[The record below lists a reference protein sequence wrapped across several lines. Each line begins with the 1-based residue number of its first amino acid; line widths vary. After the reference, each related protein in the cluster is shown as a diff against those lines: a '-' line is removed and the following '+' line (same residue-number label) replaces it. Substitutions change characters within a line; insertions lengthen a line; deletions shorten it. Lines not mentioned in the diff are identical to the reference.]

1 MNKLKSRQRMKLF
14 NTYTATLMIAF
25 FLSACSSTKKVVE
38 QKQEIT
44 AGDVLQSLQLTNR
57 YFMNKWTDTGKP
69 IYTNRW
75 RPSNIWT
82 RAVYYE
88 GLMALYQI
96 DKNNDYYNYAVDW
109 GNKHEW
115 GMRNGVETRN
125 ADDQACG
132 QTYLDL
138 YEIEPNPER
147 IQKTKANI
155 DYIIKSGK
163 VDDWTWIDA
172 IQMAMPIYAKLGVM
186 TKDQTYFDYMYKMYH
201 QSKTQEGGG
210 LYNKADKLW
219 WRDKDFVPPYKE
231 PNGEDCYWSRGNG
244 WVVAALVRVLSLI
257 PENEV
262 HRAEYMAD
270 YKALM
275 EALVP
280 IQRPDGFWNVSLH
293 DPTNFGGRETSGT
306 ALFVYGMAWGINN
319 GFLDAKIYRPVVEKA
334 WKAMITEAVHPSGFL
349 GYLQGTGKEPKDG
362 QPVSFS
368 SQPDFEDY
376 GLGCFLLG
384 GTEVYKML
392 SK

>member
-1 MNKLKSRQRMKLF
+1 MNNYSKKNMKIF
-14 NTYTATLMIAF
+14 NTYTATLLIAF

-38 QKQEIT
+38 QKKEIT

-109 GNKHEW
+109 GNKHDW
-115 GMRNGVETRN
+115 GMRNGLETRN

-138 YEIEPNPER
+138 YEIEPKPER
-147 IQKTKANI
+147 IQKIKANI

-186 TKDQTYFDYMYKMYH
+186 TKDQIYFDYMYKMYQH
-201 QSKTQEGGG
+201 SKTQEGGG

-262 HRAEYMAD
+262 HRAEYIAD

-275 EALVP
+275 EALVL

-334 WKAMITEAVHPSGFL
+334 WKAMTAEAVHPSGFL

>member
-1 MNKLKSRQRMKLF
+1 MKLF

>member
-1 MNKLKSRQRMKLF
+1 
-14 NTYTATLMIAF
+14 MIAF
-25 FLSACSSTKKVVE
+25 FLSACSSTKKIVE
-38 QKQEIT
+38 QKQELT
-44 AGDVLQSLQLTNR
+44 AVDVLQSLQLTNR

-96 DKNNDYYNYAVDW
+96 DKNNDYYDYAVDW

-138 YEIEPNPER
+138 YEIEPKPER
-147 IQKTKANI
+147 IQKIKANI

-201 QSKTQEGGG
+201 HSKTQEGGG

-319 GFLDAKIYRPVVEKA
+319 GLLDAKIYRPVVEKA
-334 WKAMITEAVHPSGFL
+334 WKAMTAEAVHPSGFL

>member
-1 MNKLKSRQRMKLF
+1 MKLL
-14 NTYTATLMIAF
+14 TIYTTILLITVGI
-25 FLSACSSTKKVVE
+25 SACSSTKKVIE
-38 QKQEIT
+38 QKKELT
-44 AGDVLQSLQLTNR
+44 AVDVLQSLQLTNR

-96 DKNNDYYNYAVDW
+96 DKNNEYYNYAVDW
-109 GNKHEW
+109 GNKHDW
-115 GMRNGVETRN
+115 GMRNGLETRN

-138 YEIEPNPER
+138 YEIEAKPER
-147 IQKTKANI
+147 IQKIKANI

-186 TKDQTYFDYMYKMYH
+186 TKDKIYFDYMYKMYH
-201 QSKTQEGGG
+201 HSKMQEGGG

-262 HRAEYMAD
+262 HRAEYIAD

-334 WKAMITEAVHPSGFL
+334 WKAMTAEAVHPSGFL

-362 QPVSFS
+362 QPVSFA

>member
-1 MNKLKSRQRMKLF
+1 MNNYIKKNMKIF
-14 NTYTATLMIAF
+14 NTYTATLLIAF

-38 QKQEIT
+38 QKKEIT

-115 GMRNGVETRN
+115 GMRNGLETRN

-138 YEIEPNPER
+138 YEIEPKPER
-147 IQKTKANI
+147 IQKIKANI

-186 TKDQTYFDYMYKMYH
+186 TKDQIYFDYMYKMYQH
-201 QSKTQEGGG
+201 SKTQEGGG

-257 PENEV
+257 PENEG
-262 HRAEYMAD
+262 HRAEYLAD

-275 EALVP
+275 ETLVP

-293 DPTNFGGRETSGT
+293 DPSNFGGRETSGT
-306 ALFVYGMAWGINN
+306 SLFVYGMAWGINN
-319 GFLDAKIYRPVVEKA
+319 GFLDAKTYRPVVEKA
-334 WKAMITEAVHPSGFL
+334 WKAMIAEAVHPSGFL